1 MGDGDETEAAVGQ
14 RDEAVQVSHVVI
26 PSCLESR
33 MARLFYLEAQMIQP
47 GQSFN
52 TNILVLSQKLL
63 IKTLIFVLW

>member
-26 PSCLESR
+26 PSSLEHLNLESR

-52 TNILVLSQKLL
+52 TNILVLSQK
-63 IKTLIFVLW
+63 